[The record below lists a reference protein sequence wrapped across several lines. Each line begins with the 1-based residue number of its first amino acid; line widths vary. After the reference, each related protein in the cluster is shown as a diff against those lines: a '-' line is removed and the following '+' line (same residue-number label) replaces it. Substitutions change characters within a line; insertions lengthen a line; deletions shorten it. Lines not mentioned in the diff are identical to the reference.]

1 MRRGLTPTTY
11 DYILVRVKQLKED
24 REKASDDHDK
34 MWYTRLIQE
43 LNWVTNHKEN
53 CSIPQ
58 TFYSSPEEQRIYDL
72 RKTD

>member
-58 TFYSSPEEQRIYDL
+58 TFYTSPEEQRIYDL
-72 RKTD
+72 RKTN

>member
-58 TFYSSPEEQRIYDL
+58 ISCTSPEEQRIYDI
-72 RKTD
+72 RWGD

>member
-24 REKASDDHDK
+24 REKANDEHDK

-43 LNWVTNHKEN
+43 LNWVANPKEN

-58 TFYSSPEEQRIYDL
+58 PFYTSPEEQRIYDITN
-72 RKTD
+72 KE

>member
-1 MRRGLTPTTY
+1 MRRGLTTQAY
-11 DYILVRVKQLKED
+11 NYIGVRVEQLKED

-43 LNWVTNHKEN
+43 LNWIINPKEN

-58 TFYSSPEEQRIYDL
+58 VFCTSPEEQRIFEIK
-72 RKTD
+72 RTD

>member
-43 LNWVTNHKEN
+43 LNWVANPKEN
-53 CSIPQ
+53 CSIQ
-58 TFYSSPEEQRIYDL
+58 QVFYTSPEEQRIYDL

>member
-34 MWYTRLIQE
+34 MWY
-43 LNWVTNHKEN
+43 K
-53 CSIPQ
+53 
-58 TFYSSPEEQRIYDL
+58 D
-72 RKTD
+72 